1 MIKHLDNIIEPL
13 IVLYLECTLL
23 LNLKL
28 HEIICFLLIS
38 KLKLGFSAVT
48 IYTAIDTIDA
58 NNNG

>member
-1 MIKHLDNIIEPL
+1 MIKHLGNIIEPL

-28 HEIICFLLIS
+28 HERICFLLIS